1 MRVSQ
6 LRVLQRTYVPC
17 GAVSETTH
25 GFSESRACSDSSD
38 CEASKREKN
47 SACKFAQ
54 SEPLVY
60 SGTPLLTEVHCNTVG
75 IGDSK
80 VDVVL
85 SSSGTTRASEDR
97 RFAQVRQTSVTQA

>member
-6 LRVLQRTYVPC
+6 LRVQLYYNARTCRAAQCQRRLT
-17 GAVSETTH
+17 GSASRERAVIVH
-25 GFSESRACSDSSD
+25 K
-38 CEASKREKN
+38 ASKREKH

-80 VDVVL
+80 VDVVF
-85 SSSGTTRASEDR
+85 SSSGTTRASEDKEV
-97 RFAQVRQTSVTQA
+97 VRPFE